1 MASRSFSAVFVA
13 LCAFQDIKFVTGNAT
28 DCDTECAT
36 TYPGSYCKY
45 WKTPSTCFGS
55 DASCFCGTSEPTE
68 ALRGSTSSAAV
79 TDEITEAA
87 TSEGGTTAAPEATST
102 TGSEATD
109 EPTVAASTAVM
120 TDEVAVTS
128 APPVTGEVTISTAAG
143 EAPGR
148 DKEDSDATTQV
159 ATEAATVTTTIDAPV
174 EPTTI
179 TSPLPVSTSAVTDEV
194 AVTTAAS
201 VTGE

>member
-1 MASRSFSAVFVA
+1 MASRTFSAVFVA
-13 LCAFQDIKFVTGNAT
+13 LCAFQDINFVTGNAN

-55 DASCFCGTSEPTE
+55 DAPCFCGTSGPTE

-79 TDEITEAA
+79 TDEVTEAA
-87 TSEGGTTAAPEATST
+87 TSEEGTTAAPEATST
-102 TGSEATD
+102 TGSEATVD
-109 EPTVAASTAVM
+109 ATVAASTAAV
-120 TDEVAVTS
+120 TDEVAVTT

-148 DKEDSDATTQV
+148 DKDDSDATTKV
-159 ATEAATVTTTIDAPV
+159 ATEAATVTTTIGAPV

-179 TSPLPVSTSAVTDEV
+179 TSPFP
-194 AVTTAAS
+194 
-201 VTGE
+201 